1 MPGGANTSPAQP
13 CPPFTCTHP
22 FKPPT
27 PARTLSTKSPN
38 LSTLALFWILNSL
51 CTSQLWKPYAVLPR
65 VRLSLTRSVVTRTP
79 LNLSSHKTSVCGN
92 QCITSLSPE
101 PVLHSQRHRHQK
113 MLTSLNLSL
122 ARVLHVYDDHTGLL
136 AGTGFPPLQLTRYV
150 HLAQLHFRLTIT
162 RPDTL
167 PALLFKKLNSSLPL
181 PNLHT
186 STLDYHI
193 RYATHAFK
201 IDLQTDPLPY

>member
-1 MPGGANTSPAQP
+1 MLMIKPSCQYVHANCNPCSIPVNTGVFEITCKSTQGKKNNGLLRNPCHSPCPGESPPAQP

-22 FKPPT
+22 FQPPI
-27 PARTLSTKSPN
+27 PARTLSSKFAN

-51 CTSQLWKPYAVLPR
+51 CTSQLWKPYAVVPR

-113 MLTSLNLSL
+113 N
-122 ARVLHVYDDHTGLL
+122 A
-136 AGTGFPPLQLTRYV
+136 
-150 HLAQLHFRLTIT
+150 
-162 RPDTL
+162 
-167 PALLFKKLNSSLPL
+167 N
-181 PNLHT
+181 
-186 STLDYHI
+186 
-193 RYATHAFK
+193 
-201 IDLQTDPLPY
+201 